1 MSRSL
6 QSRMHAKCVS
16 LFEATDRI
24 CILIDLYKNKIAS
37 FRRGQAV
44 KEKGSALYFS
54 TLLTRF
60 ISFAHPSWILT
71 PFHRTIRRPITTVQM
86 LRKRV
91 YCEISNELSYIDI
104 VVSSAFLIG
113 LQMYWLFHHSV
124 ELKKKKQKLENHLK
138 RTDYPFAYKYFSP
151 WEDSEHEILY
161 KVSRIRLITTIIQWK
176 ICQNFYSTIGINFRL
191 PLLCA
196 QN

>member
-1 MSRSL
+1 MLSFVPFIFFSTSQFCVKISFFFFKRRNFISRTL
-6 QSRMHAKCVS
+6 QSRCMPSVS

-91 YCEISNELSYIDI
+91 YCEISNELSYRYSHLVRISHWTTN
-104 VVSSAFLIG
+104 VLAVSSLG
-113 LQMYWLFHHSV
+113 WV
-124 ELKKKKQKLENHLK
+124 KKKKKIEQPSE
-138 RTDYPFAYKYFSP
+138 TDGLS
-151 WEDSEHEILY
+151 
-161 KVSRIRLITTIIQWK
+161 VCIQ
-176 ICQNFYSTIGINFRL
+176 IFLSMRG
-191 PLLCA
+191 
-196 QN
+196 

>member
-1 MSRSL
+1 MLSFVPFIFFSTSQFCVKIWFFFKRRNFISRTL
-6 QSRMHAKCVS
+6 QSRCIPSVS

-91 YCEISNELSYIDI
+91 YCEISNELSYRYSHLVRISHWTTN
-104 VVSSAFLIG
+104 VLAVSSLG
-113 LQMYWLFHHSV
+113 WV
-124 ELKKKKQKLENHLK
+124 KKKKKLNNHLK
-138 RTDYPFAYKYFSP
+138 RTDYPFAYKYFSR
-151 WEDSEHEILY
+151 WEDSKHEILY
-161 KVSRIRLITTIIQWK
+161 KVSHVYGW
-176 ICQNFYSTIGINFRL
+176 S
-191 PLLCA
+191 
-196 QN
+196 